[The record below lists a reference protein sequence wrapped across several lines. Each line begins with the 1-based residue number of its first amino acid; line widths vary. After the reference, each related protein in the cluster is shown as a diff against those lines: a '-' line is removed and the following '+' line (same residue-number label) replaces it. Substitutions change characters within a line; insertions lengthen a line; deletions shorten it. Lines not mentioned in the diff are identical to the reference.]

1 MKVPAAMERF
11 VNLTAGGTSYIGPK
25 SLTQFVIDE
34 PKMILISPKHV
45 AVEIIFKRIYMHH
58 VFVTFAPTL
67 VLMIV
72 TQLTLFVDYEEH
84 FDGTIMVHLTTMLV
98 MYTLYASVS
107 SSMPNTAYLKFIDV
121 FMLYGLVLPFVT
133 FVCEVIVMI
142 MKHHENTHARGFEK
156 QNNKEVFS
164 KKVKINN
171 KINIVKIRNLE
182 NQRGFAWQDDKEKE
196 TENIK
201 VHKSRADF
209 MIIVVRII
217 LPIFTVGFVVTYII
231 LAHAL
236 FIE

>member
-1 MKVPAAMERF
+1 MRVPAAMERF
-11 VNLTAGGTSYIGPK
+11 VNLTAGGTSYIGPR

-45 AVEIIFKRIYMHH
+45 AVEIVFKRIYMHH

-107 SSMPNTAYLKFIDV
+107 SSMPNTAYLKFIDI

-142 MKHHENTHARGFEK
+142 MKHHENIQARGFK
-156 QNNKEVFS
+156 KYNNKDGYS
-164 KKVKINN
+164 KKIKIND
-171 KINIVKIRNLE
+171 KINIVQLRNLGHE
-182 NQRGFAWQDDKEKE
+182 GNFVWQEDKERE
-196 TENIK
+196 TKNAK
-201 VHKSRADF
+201 TNKSRADL

-217 LPIFTVGFVVTYII
+217 LPILTVVFIVTYII
-231 LAHAL
+231 LAHVL

>member
-1 MKVPAAMERF
+1 
-11 VNLTAGGTSYIGPK
+11 
-25 SLTQFVIDE
+25 
-34 PKMILISPKHV
+34 
-45 AVEIIFKRIYMHH
+45 MHH

-107 SSMPNTAYLKFIDV
+107 SSMPNTAYLKFIDI

-142 MKHHENTHARGFEK
+142 MKHHENIQARGFK
-156 QNNKEVFS
+156 KHNNEDGYS
-164 KKVKINN
+164 KKIKIND
-171 KINIVKIRNLE
+171 KINIVQLRNLGHE
-182 NQRGFAWQDDKEKE
+182 GNFVWQEDKERE
-196 TENIK
+196 TKNAK
-201 VHKSRADF
+201 TNKSRADL

-217 LPIFTVGFVVTYII
+217 LPILTVVFIVTYII
-231 LAHAL
+231 LAHVL

>member
-1 MKVPAAMERF
+1 M
-11 VNLTAGGTSYIGPK
+11 
-25 SLTQFVIDE
+25 
-34 PKMILISPKHV
+34 
-45 AVEIIFKRIYMHH
+45 
-58 VFVTFAPTL
+58 FVTFAPTL

-98 MYTLYASVS
+98 MYTLYASLS
-107 SSMPNTAYLKFIDV
+107 SSMPNTAYLKFIDI

-142 MKHHENTHARGFEK
+142 MKHHENTRARRLEK
-156 QNNKEVFS
+156 QNKEVFS

-182 NQRGFAWQDDKEKE
+182 NERGFAWQDDKERE
-196 TENIK
+196 TESIK

-217 LPIFTVGFVVTYII
+217 LPIFTIGFVVTYII

>member
-1 MKVPAAMERF
+1 
-11 VNLTAGGTSYIGPK
+11 
-25 SLTQFVIDE
+25 
-34 PKMILISPKHV
+34 
-45 AVEIIFKRIYMHH
+45 MHH

-107 SSMPNTAYLKFIDV
+107 SSMPNTAYLKFIDI

-142 MKHHENTHARGFEK
+142 MKHHENTQARGLK
-156 QNNKEVFS
+156 KHNNKDGYS
-164 KKVKINN
+164 KKIKINE
-171 KINIVKIRNLE
+171 KINIVKLRNLE
-182 NQRGFAWQDDKEKE
+182 HERNFVWQEDKERE
-196 TENIK
+196 TKNTK
-201 VHKSRADF
+201 TNKSRADL

-217 LPIFTVGFVVTYII
+217 LPILTVVFVVTYII
-231 LAHAL
+231 LAYVL

>member
-11 VNLTAGGTSYIGPK
+11 VNLTAGGTSYIGPN

-45 AVEIIFKRIYMHH
+45 AVEIVFKRIYMHH

-107 SSMPNTAYLKFIDV
+107 SSMPNTAYLKFIDI
-121 FMLYGLVLPFVT
+121 FMLYGLVLPFIT

-142 MKHHENTHARGFEK
+142 MKHHENTKARGYEK
-156 QNNKEVFS
+156 HNNQEGHS
-164 KKVKINN
+164 KKIKINN
-171 KINIVKIRNLE
+171 KINIVQIRNME
-182 NQRGFAWQDDKEKE
+182 NQRNFVWQRDEERE

-201 VHKSRADF
+201 IHKSWADF
-209 MIIVVRII
+209 MLIIVRII
-217 LPIFTVGFVVTYII
+217 LPIFTVGFVAIYVI

>member
-1 MKVPAAMERF
+1 
-11 VNLTAGGTSYIGPK
+11 
-25 SLTQFVIDE
+25 
-34 PKMILISPKHV
+34 
-45 AVEIIFKRIYMHH
+45 
-58 VFVTFAPTL
+58 
-67 VLMIV
+67 
-72 TQLTLFVDYEEH
+72 
-84 FDGTIMVHLTTMLV
+84 
-98 MYTLYASVS
+98 
-107 SSMPNTAYLKFIDV
+107 
-121 FMLYGLVLPFVT
+121 
-133 FVCEVIVMI
+133 
-142 MKHHENTHARGFEK
+142 MKHHENTRARRLEK
-156 QNNKEVFS
+156 QNKEVFS

-182 NQRGFAWQDDKEKE
+182 NERDFAWQDEKVRE

>member
-25 SLTQFVIDE
+25 SLTQFVIDQ

-45 AVEIIFKRIYMHH
+45 AVEIVFKRIYMHH
-58 VFVTFAPTL
+58 MFVTFVPTL

-98 MYTLYASVS
+98 MYTLYASLS
-107 SSMPNTAYLKFIDV
+107 SSMPNTAYLKFIDI

-142 MKHHENTHARGFEK
+142 MKHHENTRARNLEK

-182 NQRGFAWQDDKEKE
+182 NERAFAWQDDKERE
-196 TENIK
+196 TKNIK

>member
-1 MKVPAAMERF
+1 MV
-11 VNLTAGGTSYIGPK
+11 
-25 SLTQFVIDE
+25 
-34 PKMILISPKHV
+34 
-45 AVEIIFKRIYMHH
+45 
-58 VFVTFAPTL
+58 
-67 VLMIV
+67 V

-107 SSMPNTAYLKFIDV
+107 SSMPNTAYLKFIDI
-121 FMLYGLVLPFVT
+121 FMLYALVLPFVA

-142 MKHHENTHARGFEK
+142 MKHHENTHAGGFEK
-156 QNNKEVFS
+156 QNKKDVYS
-164 KKVKINN
+164 KKIKINN
-171 KINIVKIRNLE
+171 KINIVKVRNLE
-182 NQRGFAWQDDKEKE
+182 NEKDFAWQDEKDRE

-236 FIE
+236 YIE

>member
-45 AVEIIFKRIYMHH
+45 AVEIVFKRIYMHH
-58 VFVTFAPTL
+58 MFVTFVPTL

-98 MYTLYASVS
+98 MYTLYASLS
-107 SSMPNTAYLKFIDV
+107 SSMPNTAYLKFIDI

-142 MKHHENTHARGFEK
+142 MKHHENTRARGFEK
-156 QNNKEVFS
+156 PNDKEVFS
-164 KKVKINN
+164 KKIKIND
-171 KINIVKIRNLE
+171 KINVVKLRNLE
-182 NQRGFAWQDDKEKE
+182 HERNFVWQEDKERE
-196 TENIK
+196 TKNTK
-201 VHKSRADF
+201 TNKSRADL
-209 MIIVVRII
+209 MIIVVRTI
-217 LPIFTVGFVVTYII
+217 LPIFTVVFVVTYII
-231 LAHAL
+231 LAHVL

>member
-1 MKVPAAMERF
+1 
-11 VNLTAGGTSYIGPK
+11 
-25 SLTQFVIDE
+25 
-34 PKMILISPKHV
+34 
-45 AVEIIFKRIYMHH
+45 MHH

-182 NQRGFAWQDDKEKE
+182 NERGFAWQDDKERE
-196 TENIK
+196 TESIK